1 MRTTQRSRFAEWIVS
16 RPEATPGADDLA
28 EQVQVSAAVRG
39 VWCSPVTSDHVL
51 NVLQRV
57 CKQGKRKGM
66 TFVHMS
72 SWTVASL
79 PVSLHDCDIVSARS
93 PGVFPGPRA
102 ESVLEHSGCVLVRAG
117 KVPIRPARERRT
129 KWERSSS
136 VTTSRSTGSSRTR
149 PVTKAS
155 ESGGGSA

>member
-1 MRTTQRSRFAEWIVS
+1 
-16 RPEATPGADDLA
+16 
-28 EQVQVSAAVRG
+28 
-39 VWCSPVTSDHVL
+39 
-51 NVLQRV
+51 
-57 CKQGKRKGM
+57 M
-66 TFVHMS
+66 TFVHVS
-72 SWTVASL
+72 SWTVAAL

-136 VTTSRSTGSSRTR
+136 ATTSRSTGSSRTR

-155 ESGGGSA
+155 ESGGGVGLLKDRPELNRLALDEALRTKALLLRRRRYAWIADRRPS